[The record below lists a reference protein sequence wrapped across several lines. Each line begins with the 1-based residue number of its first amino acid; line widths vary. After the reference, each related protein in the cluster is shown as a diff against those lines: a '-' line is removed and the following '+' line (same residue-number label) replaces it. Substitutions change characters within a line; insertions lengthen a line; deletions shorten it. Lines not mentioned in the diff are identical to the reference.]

1 MSPNHEL
8 IQRPRRRY
16 GLRAVALVALVFGGV
31 GTAAYSQVPRRLRI
45 SQRDV
50 GSRRTM
56 MANDIA
62 NSSDQYAIPRLRDE
76 RIRGFSWMYIDPP
89 QARVVKVHDIISI
102 IVDEKSE
109 VTLRSGFD
117 RQRTANLKAELKEFM
132 RFGKNGNLATAA
144 DNQPTI
150 DTNFTSR
157 ANSSGRATAQ
167 EGIRYRIAATVVD
180 VLPNGTIV
188 LEARKS
194 IRTDHDVWQFSLTGL
209 IRSADVRRD
218 NTALSENIANLD
230 IIKTRD
236 GKVFDSTK
244 RPWGIRL
251 YDLLSPF

>member
-1 MSPNHEL
+1 MT
-8 IQRPRRRY
+8 RRMPLLPAHPLDRH
-16 GLRAVALVALVFGGV
+16 RI
-31 GTAAYSQVPRRLRI
+31 VPF
-45 SQRDV
+45 QA
-50 GSRRTM
+50 RRT
-56 MANDIA
+56 
-62 NSSDQYAIPRLRDE
+62 RD
-76 RIRGFSWMYIDPP
+76 FSWMHIDPQ
-89 QARVVKVHDIISI
+89 QARQIRVHDIISI

-132 RFGKNGNLATAA
+132 RIGKNGNLATAA
-144 DNQPTI
+144 ENQPTI
-150 DTNFTSR
+150 DTNLTSR
-157 ANSSGRATAQ
+157 MNSSGRVTNQ

-194 IRTDHDVWQFSLTGL
+194 IRTDAEVWQFSLTGL
-209 IRSADVRRD
+209 LRSQDVRRD
-218 NTALSENIANLD
+218 NTASSENIANLD
-230 IIKTRD
+230 IVKKRN